1 MAKKLQKWWLLV
13 INHIQSIKMKPEQ
26 IKLVKKTW
34 KILMGINPKIIG
46 DAFYSKLF
54 TDHPAI
60 RKLFPSDMNQQYIKL
75 VDMLTSIIMNLDH
88 LESVSEEIIAMSNRH
103 TGYGVKP
110 AHYEMVG
117 SALLWTLQ
125 KGLGAEWS
133 NDIENA
139 WIACYQSLADTMI
152 QNN

>member
-60 RKLFPSDMNQQYIKL
+60 RKLFPSDMNKQYIKL

-133 NDIENA
+133 DDIENA

>member
-1 MAKKLQKWWLLV
+1 
-13 INHIQSIKMKPEQ
+13 MKPEQ

-34 KILMGINPKIIG
+34 KILMGINPTIIG

>member
-1 MAKKLQKWWLLV
+1 
-13 INHIQSIKMKPEQ
+13 MKPEQ

>member
-133 NDIENA
+133 DDIENA

-152 QNN
+152 QNS

>member
-1 MAKKLQKWWLLV
+1 
-13 INHIQSIKMKPEQ
+13 MKPEQ

-133 NDIENA
+133 DDIENA

-152 QNN
+152 QNS

>member
-60 RKLFPSDMNQQYIKL
+60 RKLFPSDMNKQYIKL

-133 NDIENA
+133 DDIENA

-152 QNN
+152 QNS

>member
-1 MAKKLQKWWLLV
+1 
-13 INHIQSIKMKPEQ
+13 MKPEQ

-34 KILMGINPKIIG
+34 KILMGINPTIIG

-117 SALLWTLQ
+117 SALMWTLQ

-133 NDIENA
+133 DDIENA

-152 QNN
+152 QNS

>member
-1 MAKKLQKWWLLV
+1 
-13 INHIQSIKMKPEQ
+13 MKPEQ

-133 NDIENA
+133 DDIENA

>member
-1 MAKKLQKWWLLV
+1 
-13 INHIQSIKMKPEQ
+13 MKPEQ

-34 KILMGINPKIIG
+34 KILMGINPTIIG

-133 NDIENA
+133 DDIENA

>member
-1 MAKKLQKWWLLV
+1 
-13 INHIQSIKMKPEQ
+13 MKPEQ

-88 LESVSEEIIAMSNRH
+88 LESASEEIIAMSNRH

>member
-133 NDIENA
+133 DDIENA

>member
-1 MAKKLQKWWLLV
+1 
-13 INHIQSIKMKPEQ
+13 MKPEQ

-34 KILMGINPKIIG
+34 KILMGINPTIIG

-117 SALLWTLQ
+117 SALMWTLQ

-133 NDIENA
+133 DDIENA